1 MKIFKVIVLIMA
13 TLLIVSCGSAP
24 KQTKPIYNENELST
38 VKLNFRN
45 ALNNQSLFTG
55 YNVNQVKD
63 DTGNYIVK
71 LTVKVNDNWKGLSS
85 DEKMTA
91 IQYLIGKWSE
101 SSTAA
106 GKRLEKKN
114 LSATIL
120 LPGTGPVVEYG
131 NAKINIIK

>member
-24 KQTKPIYNENELST
+24 KQSKPIYNENELT
-38 VKLNFRN
+38 TAKANFRN
-45 ALNNQSLFTG
+45 ALSNQSLFTG
-55 YNVNQVKD
+55 YNVEQVKNND
-63 DTGNYIVK
+63 GNYIVK
-71 LTVKVNDNWKGLSS
+71 LTIKVNDNWKSLSS

-106 GKRLEKKN
+106 GKHLEKKN

-131 NAKINIIK
+131 NSKINIIK